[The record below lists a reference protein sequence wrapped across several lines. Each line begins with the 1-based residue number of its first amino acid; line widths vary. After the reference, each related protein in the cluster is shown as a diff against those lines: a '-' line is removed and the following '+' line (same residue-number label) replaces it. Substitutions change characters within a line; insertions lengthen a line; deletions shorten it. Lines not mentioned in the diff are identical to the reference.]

1 MNFIDYTSNITFMQQ
16 RFQNNLN
23 KLGLRIRNLRLNQSK
38 SLNALVLGREDI
50 TTATWSRIEN
60 GKVNVKFS
68 TLIEVASVLGITLDE
83 LLKDVDFSYSKE

>member
-1 MNFIDYTSNITFMQQ
+1 MQQ

>member
-1 MNFIDYTSNITFMQQ
+1 MQQ

-23 KLGLRIRNLRLNQSK
+23 KLGLRIRNLRLNKSK